1 MSRSAQLAS
10 RIVVC
15 HREPGFLRLELPAEL
30 CTATRA
36 EALERG
42 AAALAGVRSA
52 AVDRGWR
59 RISLRHDPAVLGTA
73 QLARRLAGLIDAL
86 PDETAAESAPR
97 TDAAAPAGGGL
108 QPLLDRVR
116 AALPPADAAPPGSLQ
131 ARLLPVLDSALNEKA
146 ILNFFNDIVVFYLVR
161 VHWDLITKQWLK
173 QPLAHSNA
181 WMTTFYLV
189 FLLIRYRKSSR

>member
-30 CTATRA
+30 CTAARA

-42 AAALAGVRSA
+42 TAALAGVRSA

-73 QLARRLAGLIDAL
+73 QLARQLAGLIDTL
-86 PDETAAESAPR
+86 PDEVEAEAAPTAVPE
-97 TDAAAPAGGGL
+97 PAGGGL

-131 ARLLPVLDSALNEKA
+131 ARVLPVLDSALNEKA
-146 ILNFFNDIVVFYLVR
+146 ILNFINDIVVFYLVR

-189 FLLIRYRKSSR
+189 FLLIRYRKSGR

>member
-30 CTATRA
+30 CTAARA

-42 AAALAGVRSA
+42 SAALAGVRSA

-73 QLARRLAGLIDAL
+73 QLARQLAGLIDTL
-86 PDETAAESAPR
+86 PDEVEAEAAPTAVPE
-97 TDAAAPAGGGL
+97 PAGGGL

-131 ARLLPVLDSALNEKA
+131 ARVLPVLDSALNEKA
-146 ILNFFNDIVVFYLVR
+146 ILNFINDIVVFYLVR

-189 FLLIRYRKSSR
+189 FLLIRYRKSGR

>member
-30 CTATRA
+30 CTAARA

-73 QLARRLAGLIDAL
+73 QLARQLAGLIDAL
-86 PDETAAESAPR
+86 PDELEAEAAA
-97 TDAAAPAGGGL
+97 TDAPEPAGGGL

-131 ARLLPVLDSALNEKA
+131 ARVLPVLDSALNEKA

-189 FLLIRYRKSSR
+189 FLLIRYRKSGR

>member
-30 CTATRA
+30 CTAARA

-42 AAALAGVRSA
+42 TAALAGVRSA

-73 QLARRLAGLIDAL
+73 QLARQLAGLIDAL
-86 PDETAAESAPR
+86 PDEVEAETAPTAVPE
-97 TDAAAPAGGGL
+97 PAGGGL

-131 ARLLPVLDSALNEKA
+131 ARVLPVLDSALNEKA
-146 ILNFFNDIVVFYLVR
+146 ILNFLNDIVVFYLVR

-189 FLLIRYRKSSR
+189 FLLIRYRKSGR